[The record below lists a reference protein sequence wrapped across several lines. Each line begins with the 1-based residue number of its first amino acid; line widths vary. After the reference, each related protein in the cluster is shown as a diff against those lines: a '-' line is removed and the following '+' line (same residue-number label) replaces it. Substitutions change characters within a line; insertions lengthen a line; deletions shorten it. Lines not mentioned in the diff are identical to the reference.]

1 MSAWTF
7 VWAALS
13 ENMPDPDSPARG
25 SKNESVLSAELQ
37 ERSKELSFLHH
48 VTRLIHMRGEPRD
61 ILRAAL
67 ELLPSAMQH
76 PELACARLSLGALE
90 IATRGYE
97 SSHLNL
103 RAEIDA
109 DASSVGFVEVCYAA
123 APSAAPQPSFLDEER
138 MLLVSFAQLLK
149 GFFERTRACQRLIQV
164 EAAEQ
169 SAVSENRAKDQFL
182 SNVSHELRSSLHVM
196 LGWIQLLREGS
207 PSPDVTAR
215 GLEILQRNVSLQAK
229 LIEDLMD
236 LSRIISGKLELE
248 CRRIDLAELIGFAV
262 DAIRPAA
269 NAKQLQLSAKLEPVG
284 HVKADQQRLQQ
295 VVYNLLGNAVKFT
308 PAGGRVDVEL
318 TRRGVLARILV
329 EDTGVGIDSG
339 LLPHVFERFR
349 QADSA
354 RKGRTSGLGLGLPI
368 ARHLVELHH
377 GTIVARRRQPE
388 PGTTFEITLPL
399 EA

>member
-7 VWAALS
+7 VEAALS
-13 ENMPDPDSPARG
+13 GDMPDPDNPQHG
-25 SKNESVLSAELQ
+25 SRSEPVLSAELQ

-76 PELACARLSLGALE
+76 PELACARLSLGTLE
-90 IATRGYE
+90 ISTRGYA
-97 SSHLNL
+97 SSNLNL
-103 RAEIDA
+103 LAEFDA
-109 DASSVGFVEVCYAA
+109 DGSSIGFVEVCYAPASGA
-123 APSAAPQPSFLDEER
+123 ASQPCFLAEER
-138 MLLVSFAQLLK
+138 LLLVSFAQLLK
-149 GFFERTRACQRLIQV
+149 GFFERTRACQRLLQV

-169 SAVSENRAKDQFL
+169 SALSENRAKDQFL

-207 PSPDVTAR
+207 ASPDVTAR

-248 CRRIDLAELIGFAV
+248 CRRLDLAELIGFAV

-269 NAKQLQLSAKLEPVG
+269 DAKQLQLSAELEPVG
-284 HVKADQQRLQQ
+284 HVIADQQRLQQ

-308 PAGGRVDVEL
+308 PAGGRVHVGL
-318 TRRGVLARILV
+318 TRQGSMARILV
-329 EDTGVGIDSG
+329 QDTGVGIDSA

-349 QADSA
+349 QAESA
-354 RKGRTSGLGLGLPI
+354 QKGRTSGLGLGLPI

-377 GTIVARRRQPE
+377 GAIVARSRQPE

>member
-1 MSAWTF
+1 MPAWTF

-13 ENMPDPDSPARG
+13 GDMPDSDDPRYG
-25 SKNESVLSAELQ
+25 SESELSVELQ
-37 ERSKELSFLHH
+37 ERHKELSFLHH

-76 PELACARLSLGALE
+76 PERACARLSLGAIE
-90 IATRGYE
+90 ISTRGYA
-97 SSHLNL
+97 SSDLNL
-103 RAEIDA
+103 
-109 DASSVGFVEVCYAA
+109 
-123 APSAAPQPSFLDEER
+123 
-138 MLLVSFAQLLK
+138 
-149 GFFERTRACQRLIQV
+149 
-164 EAAEQ
+164 
-169 SAVSENRAKDQFL
+169 AKDQFP

-207 PSPDVTAR
+207 LSPDVTAR

-269 NAKQLQLSAKLEPVG
+269 DAKQLQVSAELEPVG
-284 HVKADQQRLQQ
+284 HVFGDQQRLQQ
-295 VVYNLLGNAVKFT
+295 VVYNLLGNAIKFT
-308 PAGGRVDVEL
+308 PAGGRVYVGL
-318 TRRGVLARILV
+318 IRQGSMARIV
-329 EDTGVGIDSG
+329 VQDTGIGIDSA
-339 LLPHVFERFR
+339 LLPHVFERFS
-349 QADSA
+349 QAEGA
-354 RKGRTSGLGLGLPI
+354 KKGRTSGLGLGLPI

-377 GTIVARRRQPE
+377 GTIVARSGRPE

>member
-1 MSAWTF
+1 MPAWPF

-13 ENMPDPDSPARG
+13 GDMPDSDDPRNG
-25 SKNESVLSAELQ
+25 SGSELSVELQ
-37 ERSKELSFLHH
+37 ERRKELSFLHH

-76 PELACARLSLGALE
+76 PERACARLSLGAIE
-90 IATRGYE
+90 IFTRGYA
-97 SSHLNL
+97 SSDLNL
-103 RAEIDA
+103 RAEFDA
-109 DASSVGFVEVCYAA
+109 DASNIGFVEVCYAP
-123 APSAAPQPSFLDEER
+123 APSPASQPSFLDEER

-182 SNVSHELRSSLHVM
+182 GNVSHELRSSLHVM

-269 NAKQLQLSAKLEPVG
+269 DAKQLQVSAELEPVG
-284 HVKADQQRLQQ
+284 HVFGDQQRLQQ
-295 VVYNLLGNAVKFT
+295 VVYNLLGNAIKFT
-308 PAGGRVDVEL
+308 PAGGRVYVGL
-318 TRRGVLARILV
+318 IRQGSLARIV
-329 EDTGVGIDSG
+329 VQDTGIGIDSA
-339 LLPHVFERFR
+339 LLPHVFERFS
-349 QADSA
+349 QAEGA
-354 RKGRTSGLGLGLPI
+354 KKGRTSGLGLGLPI

-377 GTIVARRRQPE
+377 GTIVARSGRPE

>member
-7 VWAALS
+7 VQTALS
-13 ENMPDPDSPARG
+13 GDMPDSDDPRHGGRG
-25 SKNESVLSAELQ
+25 EPVLSAELQ
-37 ERSKELSFLHH
+37 ERQKELSFLHH

-76 PELACARLSLGALE
+76 PELACARLSVGALE
-90 IATRGYE
+90 ISTRGYE
-97 SSHLNL
+97 SSDLNL
-103 RAEIDA
+103 RAEFQA
-109 DASSVGFVEVCYAA
+109 DANSTGFVEVCYP
-123 APSAAPQPSFLDEER
+123 PSPMTAPQPSFLDEER
-138 MLLVSFAQLLK
+138 TLLASFAELLK

-169 SAVSENRAKDQFL
+169 SALSENRAKDQFL

-207 PSPDVTAR
+207 PSPDMTAR
-215 GLEILQRNVSLQAK
+215 GLEILQRNVALQAK

-236 LSRIISGKLELE
+236 LSRIVSGKLELD

-269 NAKQLQLSAKLEPVG
+269 DAKQLQLSADLEPVG
-284 HVKADQQRLQQ
+284 HVLGDQQRLQQ

-308 PAGGRVDVEL
+308 PAGGRVYVGL
-318 TRRGVLARILV
+318 IRQGSLARILV
-329 EDTGVGIDSG
+329 QDTGVGIDSE

-349 QADSA
+349 QAEGA
-354 RKGRTSGLGLGLPI
+354 RKGRTGGLGLGLPI

-377 GTIVARRRQPE
+377 GAIDARSHRPE

-399 EA
+399 DG

>member
-1 MSAWTF
+1 MPAWPF

-13 ENMPDPDSPARG
+13 GDMPDSDDPRNG
-25 SKNESVLSAELQ
+25 SGSELSVELQ
-37 ERSKELSFLHH
+37 ERRKELSFLHH

-76 PELACARLSLGALE
+76 PERACARLSLGAIE
-90 IATRGYE
+90 ISTRGYA
-97 SSHLNL
+97 SSDLNL
-103 RAEIDA
+103 RAEFEA
-109 DASSVGFVEVCYAA
+109 DVTNIGFVEVCYAPV
-123 APSAAPQPSFLDEER
+123 PSPASQPSFLDEER

-182 SNVSHELRSSLHVM
+182 GNVSHELRSSLHVM

-269 NAKQLQLSAKLEPVG
+269 DAKQLQVSAELEPVG
-284 HVKADQQRLQQ
+284 HVFGDQQRLQQ
-295 VVYNLLGNAVKFT
+295 VVYNLLGNAIKFT
-308 PAGGRVDVEL
+308 PAGGRVYVGL
-318 TRRGVLARILV
+318 IRQGSLARIV
-329 EDTGVGIDSG
+329 VQDTGIGIDSA
-339 LLPHVFERFR
+339 LLPHVFERFS
-349 QADSA
+349 QAEGA
-354 RKGRTSGLGLGLPI
+354 KKGRTSGLGLGLPI

-377 GTIVARRRQPE
+377 GTIVARSGRPE